1 MYEKIVIKY
10 PKKKTMNFSI
20 IIFLIIICIFFYR
33 IIVVLDG
40 TRERGGFSYV
50 QLLNYTMPVVEEIAY
65 NEEDYAENRASIRNI
80 CLEALGF
87 YDINSFSIISSEIS
101 YFDGIIGNVTYVT
114 DNNQY
119 SSFVIDDNTVS
130 FIETEDVMNSDLVK
144 PLDNS
149 KPEILIYHTHT
160 SEGFNG
166 VVNSSDNSI
175 NIVGAGEEL
184 KKNLEKYGF
193 SVIHDTTDHSIQYN
207 GCYNRSRE
215 TVQKYIDTYGE
226 FKLII
231 DFHRDSIDNKDAVT
245 ININNE
251 DTARFMFVTTKNSSL
266 YSQNY
271 ELASEFTN
279 ISNSIFPN
287 ISRGI
292 YQYNSGILAF
302 NQDLNPN
309 SVLIECGSYVNT
321 YEEVENTTKYIARV
335 IAEYFNK
342 NE

>member
-10 PKKKTMNFSI
+10 PKKNTINFSI
-20 IIFLIIICIFFYR
+20 IIFLIIICVFFYR
-33 IIVVLDG
+33 IIVVLHG
-40 TRERGGFSYV
+40 TTERGGFSYV
-50 QLLNYTMPVVEEIAY
+50 QLLNYTIPLIEDVAY

-87 YDINSFSIISSEIS
+87 YDINSFNIIGSEVS
-101 YFDGIIGNVTYVT
+101 YFDGIIGDVTYVS

-130 FIETEDVMNSDLVK
+130 FIETEDVMDSNLVK
-144 PLDNS
+144 TLDNS

-166 VVNSSDNSI
+166 VVNSSDKSN

-184 KKNLEKYGF
+184 KKNLQKYGF

-215 TVQKYIDTYGE
+215 TLQKYIDTYGE

-231 DFHRDSIDNKDAVT
+231 DFHRDSIENKDAVT

-279 ISNSIFPN
+279 IANSIFPN

-302 NQDLNPN
+302 NQDLNAN

-335 IAEYFNK
+335 IAEYFNRS
-342 NE
+342 E